1 MPSAGLPSPG
11 HARWMRATPA
21 WLVLLL
27 LLVPT
32 LAGAGQ
38 APASCNL
45 LQPAEIEAALGAKP
59 VQFSAVSQGE
69 ADLCSGQV
77 GKLKVVIRV
86 ARRQGDGTA
95 ERQGIDAARRMGAQ
109 VDVKTEGDL
118 TCSTVIPPA
127 SLAHLGFNT
136 TCSILRAGRVVAVEV
151 TAPSQQE
158 MASMD
163 TVRGLVQKAVA
174 RL

>member
-1 MPSAGLPSPG
+1 VWSMN
-11 HARWMRATPA
+11 A
-21 WLVLLL
+21 WLGWLALAV
-27 LLVPT
+27 LLVP
-32 LAGAGQ
+32 APVGAGQ
-38 APASCNL
+38 SSASCNL
-45 LQPAEIEAALGAKP
+45 LQPAELESALGGKP
-59 VQFSAVSQGE
+59 TQFSSVSQGE
-69 ADLCSGQV
+69 ADICTGQV
-77 GKLKVVIRV
+77 GKLKVLIRV

-109 VDVKTEGDL
+109 VEVKTEGDL
-118 TCSTVIPPA
+118 TCSTVIPPV

-163 TVRGLVQKAVA
+163 AVRGLVQKAVA